1 MLKPSG
7 VQISSSPLSVG
18 FPAFLWKD
26 KTMASTP
33 KKHKYVLLQEK
44 LRSKF
49 LKLKP
54 HSQIPSVRQLAT
66 QYDVSSMT
74 VRQALSELQ
83 DDGLIYTI
91 PGSGTYVAGEKL
103 SKKLVFISFSD
114 EIRQKGM
121 KPSSKILKAEKT
133 KISNP
138 KLAEI
143 LQIAV
148 GDFAYRVKRVR
159 LADGVA
165 LTIEDSYIPC
175 ENAPGLL
182 DHDLKGSL
190 YEIFNEV
197 YERPVVQ
204 ADSTVSPMLL
214 DKEQSEL
221 LKAPIK
227 TPSLIFSLTAFDARG
242 KTMEHCVSIKRG
254 DLYDFKFSI
263 QA

>member
-1 MLKPSG
+1 
-7 VQISSSPLSVG
+7 
-18 FPAFLWKD
+18 
-26 KTMASTP
+26 MASTP

-44 LRSKF
+44 LKNKF

-83 DDGLIYTI
+83 DSGLIYTI

-103 SKKLVFISFSD
+103 SKKLVFISFSE

-133 KISNP
+133 KVSNT
-138 KLAEI
+138 KLAEA
-143 LQIAV
+143 LQIPV
-148 GDFAYRVKRVR
+148 GESAYRVKRVR
-159 LADGVA
+159 LADGTA
-165 LTIEDSYIPC
+165 LSIEESFIPC

-190 YEIFNEV
+190 YEIFANV
-197 YERPVVQ
+197 YERPVIQ
-204 ADSTVSPMLL
+204 ADSNVSPMLL
-214 DKEQSEL
+214 DKEQSEI

-227 TPSLIFSLTAFDARG
+227 TPSLMFSLTGFDSRG

-254 DLYDFKFSI
+254 DLYEFKFSI

>member
-1 MLKPSG
+1 VLKPSG

-44 LRSKF
+44 LKSKF

-83 DDGLIYTI
+83 NEGLIYTI

-103 SKKLVFISFSD
+103 SKKLVFISFSE

-133 KISNP
+133 KVTNA

-143 LQIAV
+143 LQIPV
-148 GDFAYRVKRVR
+148 GEYAYRVKRVR
-159 LADGVA
+159 LADAVA
-165 LTIEDSYIPC
+165 LSIEDSYIPC

-182 DHDLKGSL
+182 DQDLKSSL
-190 YEIFNEV
+190 YEIFSEV
-197 YERPVVQ
+197 YEHPVVK
-204 ADSTVSPMLL
+204 AESSVSPMLL
-214 DKEQSEL
+214 DKEQAEL
-221 LKAPIK
+221 LNAPIK
-227 TPSLIFSLTAFDARG
+227 TPSLAFSLTGWDARG
-242 KTMEHCVSIKRG
+242 KTMEHCVSVKRG

>member
-1 MLKPSG
+1 M
-7 VQISSSPLSVG
+7 
-18 FPAFLWKD
+18 WKD
-26 KTMASTP
+26 KTMAPTP

-44 LRSKF
+44 LQTKF

-83 DDGLIYTI
+83 NAGLIYTI

-103 SKKLVFISFSD
+103 SKTLVFISFTE
-114 EIRQKGM
+114 EIKQKGM
-121 KPSSKILKAEKT
+121 KPSSKILKAEKV
-133 KISNP
+133 KITNK
-138 KLAEI
+138 KLAEA
-143 LQIAV
+143 LQIQI
-148 GDFAYRVKRVR
+148 GESAYRIMRVR
-159 LADGVA
+159 LADGIA
-165 LTIEDSYIPC
+165 LSIEDSYIPC

-182 DHDLKGSL
+182 DHDLKASL
-190 YEIFNEV
+190 YEIFSDV
-197 YERPVVQ
+197 YEHPVIK
-204 ADSTVSPMLL
+204 AESSVSPMLL
-214 DKEQSEL
+214 DKDQAEIL
-221 LKAPIK
+221 NAPVK
-227 TPSLIFSLTAFDARG
+227 TPSLMFNLTGYDSRG